1 MKKYLL
7 GIWYSFPVQ
16 LIFLHFRKYQLLLL
30 FWFLLGSAISG
41 GFMNHFGAD
50 SLFLAPEYMG
60 KVNFLSSFFV
70 GAAYGTFVMSWN
82 ITTFILFSN
91 FFKFLATASKPFLK
105 YCLNNAGIPLL
116 FLINYF
122 IQVVRFDHLKELMAT
137 GEILLIAAGF
147 LCGLIL
153 FIAFS
158 FFYFYGSEKM
168 ILRTLRPVISNPQQF
183 MEKYKPLPM
192 VHHHE
197 TTINVRYFLTGFFEI
212 RKTRNVTHY
221 SQSFLDLIFNRHN
234 FAAVMAIVLA
244 FLFLMIYGLFLDTP
258 QLQLPAAASIFV
270 FFSIL
275 IAASGALAYWLDTWS
290 VPVAVILVL
299 FFNFLF
305 RYEYIDI
312 RNKAFGLN
320 YEDRKARPE
329 YNLNAMLAISTREHI
344 SRDSLLMIKT
354 LDQWKKKQGEEKPF
368 MYIINVSGG
377 GNRSSTFT
385 LSVLSHVDSALK
397 GTLMKKT
404 VVYSGASGGMLG
416 ATYYRELY
424 RRKLKGS
431 AIDLQNKEHQA
442 NIAKDL
448 LNPIFSAYVTRD
460 LVAPAQK
467 FSVGP
472 YRYVKDRGYAF
483 EQQLN
488 YNTGNILSQR
498 IMDYEKEERTA
509 AIPVGL
515 FCSTVSQDGRKMIV
529 CSQPVSYLM
538 RPQKDSLRG
547 VTAEP
552 DAVDYGAFFK
562 DLNPYNMRLLTALRM
577 NATFPYVL
585 PNVWLP
591 SRPIV
596 DVMDAGLRD
605 NYGQEITLRFLDV
618 FDDWIKENTSGVIFI
633 QVRDRKKGE
642 WEDDFNEPSIG
653 DILYKPVTTLQ
664 YNFYKVQDYMQES
677 MVSYSKNNVP
687 MYRFSFIYEPA
698 SQKKGAALS
707 FHLTE
712 REKKDIAAAVYNQKN
727 TSTLRKLLQ
736 LQNGARK

>member
-1 MKKYLL
+1 
-7 GIWYSFPVQ
+7 
-16 LIFLHFRKYQLLLL
+16 
-30 FWFLLGSAISG
+30 
-41 GFMNHFGAD
+41 MNHFGSD

-60 KVNFLSSFFV
+60 KVDFLSAFFV
-70 GAAYGTFVMSWN
+70 GAAYGVFVMSWN

-122 IQVVRFDHLKELMAT
+122 VQLIRFDHLKELMAT
-137 GEILLIAAGF
+137 GEIVLIAAGF
-147 LCGLIL
+147 FSGLIL

-158 FFYFYGSEKM
+158 FFYFYGSEQV

-183 MEKYKPLPM
+183 IEKYRPIPV

-197 TTINVRYFLTGFFEI
+197 TTIKVDYFLTGFFSI
-212 RKTRNVTHY
+212 RKARNVTHY
-221 SQSFLDLIFNRHN
+221 SQGFLDLIFNRHN

-244 FLFLMIYGLFLDTP
+244 FLFLMIYGLFLDIP
-258 QLQLPAAASIFV
+258 ELQLPAAASIFV

-290 VPVAVILVL
+290 VPVALILVL
-299 FFNFLF
+299 IFNFLF

-320 YEDRKARPE
+320 YEDRTHRPE
-329 YNLNAMLAISTREHI
+329 YNLKSMLELSTPEKMTC
-344 SRDSLLMIKT
+344 DSLQMIAT
-354 LDQWKKKQGEEKPF
+354 LNAWKQKQKEEKPF
-368 MYIINVSGG
+368 LYIINVSGG

-385 LSVLSHVDSALK
+385 VNVLSHIDSALN

-404 VVYSGASGGMLG
+404 MLYSGASGGMLG

-424 RRKLKGS
+424 RRKLKGES
-431 AIDLQNKEHQA
+431 IDLQNPQHKT

-472 YRYVKDRGYAF
+472 YRFVKDRGYAF

-488 YNTGNILSQR
+488 YNTGNILSDR
-498 IMDYEKEERTA
+498 IIDYQTEERNAT
-509 AIPVGL
+509 IPIGL

-538 RPQKDSLRG
+538 RPQKDSARG
-547 VTAEP
+547 ITAEP
-552 DAVDYGAFFK
+552 DAIDYGSFFK
-562 DLNPYNMRLLTALRM
+562 ELNPYNLRLLTALRM

-591 SRPIV
+591 THPIV

-605 NYGQEITLRFLDV
+605 NYGQEITLRFIDV
-618 FDDWIKENTSGVIFI
+618 FDEWIKQNTSGVIFI
-633 QVRDRKKGE
+633 QIRDRKKGE
-642 WEDDFNEPSIG
+642 WEEDFKEPSIG

-687 MYRFSFIYEPA
+687 LYRFSFIYEPS

-712 REKKDIAAAVYNQKN
+712 REKNDIAVSVYNKKN
-727 TSTLRKLLQ
+727 TATLQRLLQ
-736 LQNGARK
+736 LQKGN

>member
-7 GIWYSFPVQ
+7 GIWHSFPVQ

-41 GFMNHFGAD
+41 GFMNHFGSD

-60 KVNFLSSFFV
+60 KVDFLSAFFV
-70 GAAYGTFVMSWN
+70 GAAYGVFVMSWN

-105 YCLNNAGIPLL
+105 YCLNNTGIPLL

-122 IQVVRFDHLKELMAT
+122 VQLIRFDHLKELMAT
-137 GEILLIAAGF
+137 GEIVLIAAGF
-147 LCGLIL
+147 LSGLIL

-158 FFYFYGSEKM
+158 FFYFFGSEQV

-183 MEKYKPLPM
+183 IEKYRPIPV

-197 TTINVRYFLTGFFEI
+197 TTIKVDYFLTGFFSI
-212 RKTRNVTHY
+212 RKARNVTHY
-221 SQSFLDLIFNRHN
+221 SQGFLDLIFNRHN

-244 FLFLMIYGLFLDTP
+244 FLFLMIYGLFLDVP
-258 QLQLPAAASIFV
+258 ELQLPAAASIFV

-290 VPVAVILVL
+290 VPVALILVL
-299 FFNFLF
+299 IFNFLF

-320 YEDRKARPE
+320 YEDRTHRPE
-329 YNLNAMLAISTREHI
+329 YNLKSMLELSTPEKMT
-344 SRDSLLMIKT
+344 RDSLQMIAT
-354 LDQWKKKQGEEKPF
+354 LNAWKQKQKEEKPF
-368 MYIINVSGG
+368 LYIINVSGG
-377 GNRSSTFT
+377 GNRSSTIT
-385 LSVLSHVDSALK
+385 VNVLSHIDSALN

-404 VVYSGASGGMLG
+404 MLYSGASGGMLG

-424 RRKLKGS
+424 RRKQKGES
-431 AIDLQNKEHQA
+431 IDLQNAQHKT

-472 YRYVKDRGYAF
+472 YRFVKDRGYAF

-488 YNTGNILSQR
+488 YNTGNILSDR
-498 IMDYEKEERTA
+498 IIDYQTEERNA
-509 AIPVGL
+509 AIPIGL

-538 RPQKDSLRG
+538 RPQKDSARG
-547 VTAEP
+547 ITAEP
-552 DAVDYGAFFK
+552 DAIDYGAFFK
-562 DLNPYNMRLLTALRM
+562 ELNPYNLRLLTALRM

-591 SRPIV
+591 THPIV

-605 NYGQEITLRFLDV
+605 NYGQEITLRFIDV
-618 FDDWIKENTSGVIFI
+618 FDEWIKQNTAGVIFI
-633 QVRDRKKGE
+633 QIRDRKKGE
-642 WEDDFNEPSIG
+642 WEEDFKEPSIG

-687 MYRFSFIYEPA
+687 LYRFSFIYEPS

-712 REKKDIAAAVYNQKN
+712 REKNDIAVSVYNQRN
-727 TSTLRKLLQ
+727 TTTLKRLLD
-736 LQNGARK
+736 LQNVKE